1 MITAQS
7 ADGVLH
13 QFPDGTADDI
23 VDRAMQD
30 YVAQSA
36 PAAAPSGPTFDTA
49 ADSAARGLPPLPAS
63 EGVARTGYRAQVA
76 RTMSGQAVHTP
87 AKVPTPAELGQ
98 EWADVG
104 GGMPT
109 GWLGGIPGQ
118 FGDAESLLRLIPSK
132 ISPISPDTIIPTTGQ
147 WGDKIAGPPANSNV
161 AMGRELGSLLSP
173 LTLLKVLGVA
183 GKIGA
188 KALPAGRTADELARG
203 TIDKFAGGAPSLDTR
218 QIVPGSEPTMAE
230 ASTDDNLGIASL
242 QRTVRDLVPNSQIA
256 QRETANAKARSD
268 FFGQL
273 AGTPGDLESAKLAR
287 DAATDPMRTAAFANA
302 GAADS
307 SSVDRTIGRILSG
320 PAGQRDAVANVL
332 QDIRAKLQVDN
343 PLSAR
348 ISDAMGPI
356 QDELGK
362 AGISQARRVD
372 LMEARRLLGSAS
384 RGYTAEDELTSALN
398 KLAAKQ
404 KIVGPIDNA
413 LSVIKSGDTAFES
426 NPEQL
431 YGIRQSI
438 TDRLSPLARG
448 TANDA
453 RVAASK
459 LQPVMQALD
468 EAIQSAAPGYKE
480 YMAKFSEL
488 SKPIDQMD
496 YLQSLNLVDQRGNIT
511 LAKVQNALRNISE
524 QRKAGGI
531 NQAKSLTD
539 DHIQQLESLRD
550 DLIAG
555 NNITLGKA
563 VGSNTVQNI
572 ASQRA
577 LQSVL
582 PGKVGAFAGRY
593 VRPEVAGGAIGGIL
607 GSIFGPGGAVAGA
620 GIGTGIGNVV
630 SHGMQ
635 AKNAEVLARLE
646 AMLVDPRL
654 YANKAPIAGAGK
666 ASVARLPAI
675 NTKLLGMMSPQIVAQ
690 LLLQSQNAGP

>member
-1 MITAQS
+1 MTDQLPPLPPGFTL
-7 ADGVLH
+7 D
-13 QFPDGTADDI
+13 
-23 VDRAMQD
+23 
-30 YVAQSA
+30 
-36 PAAAPSGPTFDTA
+36 AAAPASDGIPPLPPGFTLDAQQQTGPTFDTA
-49 ADSAARGLPPLPAS
+49 ADSAARGLPPNPAA
-63 EGVARTGYRAQVA
+63 EPVAHTGYRAQVN
-76 RTMSGQAVHTP
+76 RTMSGNGPQSRP
-87 AKVPTPAELGQ
+87 APNPNSLGTQ
-98 EWADVG
+98 WADVAG
-104 GGMPT
+104 GTLT
-109 GWLGGIPGQ
+109 GIPSGILGIPGDIEGLTRLLASKVSDVSPKPAGS
-118 FGDAESLLRLIPSK
+118 FPYTSSDTGDL
-132 ISPISPDTIIPTTGQ
+132 
-147 WGDKIAGPPANSNV
+147 IAGQPSSPEA
-161 AMGRELGSLLSP
+161 AGGRVLGNFLSP
-173 LTLLKVLGVA
+173 PLFLKSLSLA
-183 GKIGA
+183 GKVGSKVI
-188 KALPAGRTADELARG
+188 PVGRTADELARG

-230 ASTDDNLGIASL
+230 ASTDNNLGIASL

-287 DAATDPMRTAAFANA
+287 DAATGPMRTAAFANA
-302 GAADS
+302 GTADS

-362 AGISQARRVD
+362 AGMSQARRVD

-384 RGYTAEDELTSALN
+384 RGYTSEEELTSALG
-398 KLAAKQ
+398 KLASKQ

-426 NPEQL
+426 DPEQL

-524 QRKAGGI
+524 QRKAGGV

-550 DLIAG
+550 DLLAG

-563 VGSNTVQNI
+563 IGSNTVQNI

-593 VRPEVAGGAIGGIL
+593 VRPEVAGGAIGGTL

-675 NTKLLGMMSPQIVAQ
+675 NPKLLGMMSPQILVQ
-690 LLLQSQNAGP
+690 LLQQSQNAGP